1 MVSIIKTVSLTSD
14 EAEFLELN
22 NLSPTALLKA
32 KIDEI
37 KTFRAK
43 PLLDK
48 IERLSENLQKAINFI
63 QEKELIDD
71 YLSDRGV
78 IISSKES

>member
-1 MVSIIKTVSLTSD
+1 MTSIIKTVSLTPEEVD
-14 EAEFLELN
+14 FLEIN
-22 NLSPTALLKA
+22 NISPTALLKS

-48 IERLSENLQKAINFI
+48 IDRLLEQMHKYTEFL
-63 QEKELIDD
+63 EKKGLIDEF
-71 YLSDRGV
+71 L
-78 IISSKES
+78 KE